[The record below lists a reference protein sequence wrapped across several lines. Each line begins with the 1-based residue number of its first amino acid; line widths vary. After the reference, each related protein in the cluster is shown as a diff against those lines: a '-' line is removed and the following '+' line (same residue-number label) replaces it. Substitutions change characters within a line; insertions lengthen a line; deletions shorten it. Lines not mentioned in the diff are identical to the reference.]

1 MLLRRDSEGRIKG
14 CLVSPPKW
22 LQAWVPEFGQLQA
35 AQDAEQD
42 LEALCVLYVALT
54 RAKEATFVILQNEKP
69 RRPSRTREW
78 LLGGIGLEKVDTA
91 APQQPSPWGE
101 GELVWERGSSAL
113 VVGGA
118 DEAGPCVVPKPDL
131 KLATPLSRRERR
143 RPSDAGHAALAK
155 EAPLASAAG
164 SGGQEFGT
172 AVHAVFEQIE
182 WWEPGQPGR
191 DVSPKRPC
199 LAGSGRLG
207 EASLPPQTPFTS
219 GLMQSCLEGPP
230 DAVGVVQKCLEAP
243 EIRALFQKEAPPDE
257 ACRELPVELIDGN
270 VWWSGIVDRLVL
282 RWSADGTLRKAVLVD
297 FKTDN
302 VAEPQIL
309 RDRYSE
315 QLAVYRRAIALALKL
330 TEAQVEAVLVSTHLR
345 QVVAVAG

>member
-1 MLLRRDSEGRIKG
+1 
-14 CLVSPPKW
+14 
-22 LQAWVPEFGQLQA
+22 
-35 AQDAEQD
+35 
-42 LEALCVLYVALT
+42 
-54 RAKEATFVILQNEKP
+54 
-69 RRPSRTREW
+69 
-78 LLGGIGLEKVDTA
+78 
-91 APQQPSPWGE
+91 
-101 GELVWERGSSAL
+101 
-113 VVGGA
+113 
-118 DEAGPCVVPKPDL
+118 
-131 KLATPLSRRERR
+131 
-143 RPSDAGHAALAK
+143 
-155 EAPLASAAG
+155 
-164 SGGQEFGT
+164 
-172 AVHAVFEQIE
+172 
-182 WWEPGQPGR
+182 
-191 DVSPKRPC
+191 
-199 LAGSGRLG
+199 
-207 EASLPPQTPFTS
+207 
-219 GLMQSCLEGPP
+219 MQSCLEGPP